1 MKIEK
6 NSIFI
11 GEEKLFFGM
20 SYEAAKACLDGI
32 LFAKMSPDEE
42 GDGHII
48 LKRQMF
54 YGLKGTCTFYFQKS
68 KLKRVGMVPDWGM
81 YNFRDEHGNSL
92 PIEEAIKRIEKEN
105 AIELSRQFTL
115 VGKSPYGNK
124 AFQFQQIYVY
134 TAISRDGDQYSILI
148 KGAEEQ

>member
-1 MKIEK
+1 
-6 NSIFI
+6 
-11 GEEKLFFGM
+11 
-20 SYEAAKACLDGI
+20 
-32 LFAKMSPDEE
+32 
-42 GDGHII
+42 
-48 LKRQMF
+48 
-54 YGLKGTCTFYFQKS
+54 
-68 KLKRVGMVPDWGM
+68 MVPDWGM
-81 YNFRDEHGNSL
+81 YNFRDEQGNSL

-105 AIELSRQFTL
+105 AVELSRQFTL

>member
-32 LFAKMSPDEE
+32 IFAKMSPDEE

-48 LKRQMF
+48 LRRQMF
-54 YGLKGTCTFYFQKS
+54 YGLK
-68 KLKRVGMVPDWGM
+68 
-81 YNFRDEHGNSL
+81 
-92 PIEEAIKRIEKEN
+92 
-105 AIELSRQFTL
+105 
-115 VGKSPYGNK
+115 
-124 AFQFQQIYVY
+124 
-134 TAISRDGDQYSILI
+134 
-148 KGAEEQ
+148 